1 MTLGTQAKHL
11 NHYTPASWFLSKTT
25 YTDNSNLFQLSKVFQ
40 LQCFT
45 LFQLWKINWKIQNT
59 ITSAQFQH
67 NHGKLLD
74 LYWRYLNPKSKNIQ
88 TGASCAKLV
97 VGLCYILII
106 LQGCGNTVMLCFS
119 SGKLSEKSYLSGRN
133 PTCPVFSTFDTW
145 KHSCECQCG
154 LFIKILASWSV
165 TELSVHNRN
174 KSNWHD
180 MVYYIIA

>member
-11 NHYTPASWFLSKTT
+11 NHYTPANWFLSKTT

-45 LFQLWKINWKIQNT
+45 LFQLWKINWKIRNK
-59 ITSAQFQH
+59 ITSAQLQH

-119 SGKLSEKSYLSGRN
+119 PGKLSEKSYLSVRN
-133 PTCPVFSTFDTW
+133 PTCPVLFNIRYLETQLWVSVWTFYTKYCLLISDRAVCTSM
-145 KHSCECQCG
+145 K
-154 LFIKILASWSV
+154 
-165 TELSVHNRN
+165 
-174 KSNWHD
+174 
-180 MVYYIIA
+180 